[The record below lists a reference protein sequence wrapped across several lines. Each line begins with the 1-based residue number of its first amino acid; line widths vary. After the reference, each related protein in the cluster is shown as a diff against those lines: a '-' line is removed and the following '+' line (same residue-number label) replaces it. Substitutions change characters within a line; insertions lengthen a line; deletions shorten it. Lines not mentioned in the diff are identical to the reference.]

1 MRDRLVKLLAT
12 CGGAGYLPKAPGL
25 AGSVVGLGYWWL
37 LRQLPGDV
45 WYWLITAA
53 GAALAVWCT
62 GQAARLLG
70 QDDPPQVV
78 LDEIVAVPL
87 ALALGSGW
95 WLALAFVLFRV
106 FDVWKPGFV
115 GDAQKLTGGW
125 GIVVD
130 DLLAAAL
137 ACVTT
142 FAVAGT
148 VTLLVR

>member
-1 MRDRLVKLLAT
+1 MRDRLIKFLAT
-12 CGGAGYLPKAPGL
+12 GGGAGYAPQAPGL

-37 LRQLPGDV
+37 LRQLPSELLG
-45 WYWLITAA
+45 WLVA
-53 GAALAVWCT
+53 GGVALFAVWCT

-70 QDDPPQVV
+70 HKDPPQVV

-87 ALALGSGW
+87 ALALAAGW
-95 WLALAFVLFRV
+95 WLALAFVFFRV

-115 GDAQKLTGGW
+115 RDSQKLPGGW

-137 ACVTT
+137 ASVTT

-148 VTLLVR
+148 VTLVSR